1 MRSALSVAVLA
12 VAVAAPLPCAAD
24 TPAMD
29 PETRFS
35 IGLAHLRDGRPQL
48 ALEEF
53 RRAIK
58 QDGRNPYFY
67 KGLGL
72 AHAAVRQY
80 GDAIGAFRK
89 ALELNP
95 YYVDVRNDLGTAL
108 VLAGKRTEGKTEF
121 LTAFNDPTNPTP
133 EVSARNLGQA
143 HFEERNYDEAIN
155 WFRTSL
161 SRNKAYADAYLGLSD
176 ALLALNKASEAAT
189 VLETGVRECPE
200 VAAVQVALGDAYY
213 RLGRFA
219 DARLRLEEAQR
230 KDPIGADGRR
240 AAELLKH
247 FPAK

>member
-1 MRSALSVAVLA
+1 MRRALFVAVLVLA
-12 VAVAAPLPCAAD
+12 VAPLAAD
-24 TPAMD
+24 TPVLDA
-29 PETRFS
+29 ETRFN

-58 QDGRNPYFY
+58 QDAKNPYFF

-72 AHAAVRQY
+72 AHAALRQY

-108 VLAGKRTEGKTEF
+108 VLAGKRNEGKSEF

-133 EVSARNLGQA
+133 EISARNLGQA
-143 HFEERNYDEAIN
+143 HFEERNYNEAIN
-155 WFRTSL
+155 WFRSSL
-161 SRNKAYADAYLGLSD
+161 SRNKAYADAYLGLAD
-176 ALLALNKASEAAT
+176 ALLVLGKAAEAAT
-189 VLETGVRECPE
+189 LLETGVRECPDA
-200 VAAVQVALGDAYY
+200 VAVQVALGDAYY

-219 DARLRLEEAQR
+219 DARARLEEAQR
-230 KDPIGADGRR
+230 KDPLGAEGRR

>member
-1 MRSALSVAVLA
+1 MRRALFAAFLI
-12 VAVAAPLPCAAD
+12 VAVAAPLLPAAD
-24 TPAMD
+24 PPVMD
-29 PETRFS
+29 PETRFN

-53 RRAIK
+53 RRAVK
-58 QDGRNPYFY
+58 QDARNPYFH

-72 AHAAVRQY
+72 AHAALRQY
-80 GDAIGAFRK
+80 GDATASFRK

-108 VLAGKRTEGKTEF
+108 ILAGKRAEGKTEF

-143 HFEERNYDEAIN
+143 HFEERNYNEAIN

-161 SRNKAYADAYLGLSD
+161 SRNKSYADAYLGLSD
-176 ALLALNKASEAAT
+176 ALLALNKAAEAAT
-189 VLETGVRECPE
+189 VLETGVRECPDA
-200 VAAVQVALGDAYY
+200 AAVQVSLGDAYF

-230 KDPIGADGRR
+230 KDPMGADGRR

-247 FPAK
+247 FPVR